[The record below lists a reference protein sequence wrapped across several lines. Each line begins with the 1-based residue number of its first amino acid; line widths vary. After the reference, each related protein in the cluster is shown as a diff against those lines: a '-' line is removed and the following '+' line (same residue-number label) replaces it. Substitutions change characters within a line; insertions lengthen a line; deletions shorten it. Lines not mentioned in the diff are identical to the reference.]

1 MADEGEF
8 LLEPAKELRVGRYV
22 LIDGIPCKVLEIE
35 TSSPGKHGAAKMRV
49 TALGVFDGQ
58 KKTLLASSHA
68 DVQVPVIKKRK
79 GSVVSFTET
88 TVQVMD
94 SETYETY
101 DLPIPDDFKGKL
113 EAGKEVEVME
123 TMGRKAL
130 SRVY

>member
-49 TALGVFDGQ
+49 TALGVFDVQ

>member
-8 LLEPAKELRVGRYV
+8 LLEPAKDLRVGRYV
-22 LIDGIPCKVLEIE
+22 LVDGVPCRVLEIE
-35 TSSPGKHGAAKMRV
+35 TSSPGKHGAAKMRI
-49 TALGVFDGQ
+49 TAMGIFDGG
-58 KKTLLASSHA
+58 KKTLLASAHA

-79 GSVVSFTET
+79 GSIVSFSET

-94 SETYETY
+94 AETYETY
-101 DLPIPDDFKGKL
+101 DLPIPEEFKGKL

>member
-8 LLEPAKELRVGRYV
+8 QLEPAKELRVGRYV
-22 LIDGIPCKVLEIE
+22 LVDGVPCKVIEIE
-35 TSSPGKHGAAKMRV
+35 TSSPGKHGSAKMRI
-49 TALGVFDGQ
+49 TAIGIFDGG
-58 KKTLLASSHA
+58 KKTLLASAHA

-79 GSVVSFTET
+79 GSVVSFSET
-88 TVQVMD
+88 SVQVMD
-94 SETYETY
+94 AETYETY
-101 DLPIPDDFKGKL
+101 DLPIPEEFKGKL

>member
-8 LLEPAKELRVGRYV
+8 QLEPAKELRIGRYV
-22 LIDGIPCKVLEIE
+22 LIEGVPCRVIDIE
-35 TSSPGKHGAAKMRV
+35 TSSPGKHGAAKMRI
-49 TALGVFDGQ
+49 TGMGIFDGG

-79 GSVVSFTET
+79 GSVVSFSET
-88 TVQVMD
+88 TVQIMD
-94 SETYETY
+94 SETYQTY
-101 DLPIPDDFKGKL
+101 DLQIPEEFKGKL
-113 EAGKEVEVME
+113 EAGKEVEIME

>member
-8 LLEPAKELRVGRYV
+8 LLEPAKDLRVGRYV
-22 LIDGIPCKVLEIE
+22 LIEGVPCRVLEIE
-35 TSSPGKHGAAKMRV
+35 TSSPGKHGAAKMRI
-49 TALGVFDGQ
+49 TAMGIFDGG
-58 KKTLLASSHA
+58 KKTILASAHA

-79 GSVVSFTET
+79 GSVVSFSET
-88 TVQVMD
+88 SVQVMD

-113 EAGKEVEVME
+113 EAGKEVEIME